1 MITLNKETHDE
12 LIELIEDS
20 VEYWVNE
27 AMKNGELVSGETA
40 WKIIST
46 LAITKEVEFAGGF
59 NEVTSS

>member
-27 AMKNGELVSGETA
+27 AMKNGELVSGESA
-40 WKIIST
+40 YKVIAAFA
-46 LAITKEVEFAGGF
+46 LTKQAEFAGLVG
-59 NEVTSS
+59 